1 MKKKTIWKTAVI
13 ILSVLLVTGCD
24 LITQTPEPTP
34 MPTPVSES
42 NVIAEAN
49 LIPVDHITLRFAMAG
64 RVADILVEEGDQADQ
79 GQALARLEN
88 VEALEAQILSAER
101 AVIEAEQRLDDL
113 RENADL
119 SRSNAQQ
126 ELAEAKQNLVEAER
140 AWDEIDTDEF
150 KEELDDA
157 RLDMIDAEEDLEDAE
172 DTLAD
177 YQDLDED
184 NLVRQRAEDDVE
196 EAQQDYDE
204 ARWAYEEL
212 KNQQDLA
219 EARLETAQAA
229 VEDAE
234 RRVEAT
240 RDGPNPDDL
249 ALANASLEQAQGQ
262 LRAAERALGDVELTA
277 PFAGEIVQIEL
288 TEGAYT
294 SPEQMAFVLAD
305 MSEWVLE
312 TNDLT
317 EEEVVD
323 IEVGDEVTITFDALP
338 ELEFTGEVESISDYS
353 LERFGDITYVVRI
366 QLADLDSRLRWG
378 MTAEVEFQN

>member
-1 MKKKTIWKTAVI
+1 MRKK
-13 ILSVLLVTGCD
+13 ILWITTVTVMSLFLITGCD
-24 LITQTPEPTP
+24 LIAPTP
-34 MPTPVSES
+34 TPTPIPTPVTES

-49 LIPVDHITLRFAMAG
+49 LMPVDHVTLRFGMAG
-64 RVADILVEEGDQADQ
+64 RVSEILVDEGDQVDER
-79 GQALARLEN
+79 QALARLEN
-88 VEALEAQILSAER
+88 VETMEAQILSAER
-101 AVIEAEQRLDDL
+101 AVLEAEQQIEDL
-113 RENADL
+113 NETADL
-119 SRSNAQQ
+119 AAARARQD
-126 ELAEAKQNLVEAER
+126 LVEARQNLVEAER

-150 KEELDDA
+150 EEDLDDA

-172 DTLAD
+172 ETLAD

-184 NLVRQRAEDDVE
+184 NLVRQNAEDDVE

-212 KNQQDLA
+212 KNQQDLVD
-219 EARLETAQAA
+219 ARLQTARAA

-240 RDGPNPDDL
+240 RDGPDPDDL

-262 LRAAERALGDVELTA
+262 LRAAERSLDDVELTA
-277 PFAGEIVQIEL
+277 PFAGQIVRAEL
-288 TEGAYT
+288 TQGTYT

-323 IEVGDEVTITFDALP
+323 IDEGDDVTITFDALP
-338 ELEFTGEVESISDYS
+338 EIEFTGEVESISDYS

-366 QLADLDSRLRWG
+366 RLNDPESRLRWG
-378 MTAEVEFQN
+378 MTAEIEFPN

>member
-1 MKKKTIWKTAVI
+1 MRKK
-13 ILSVLLVTGCD
+13 ILWITTVTVMSLFLITGCD
-24 LITQTPEPTP
+24 LIAPTP
-34 MPTPVSES
+34 TPTPIPTPVTES

-49 LIPVDHITLRFAMAG
+49 LMPVDHVTLRFGMAG
-64 RVADILVEEGDQADQ
+64 RVSEILVDEGDLVDE

-88 VEALEAQILSAER
+88 VETMEAQILSAER
-101 AVIEAEQRLDDL
+101 AVLEAEQQIEDL
-113 RENADL
+113 NETADL
-119 SRSNAQQ
+119 AAARARQD
-126 ELAEAKQNLVEAER
+126 LVEARQNLVEAER

-150 KEELDDA
+150 EEDLDDA

-172 DTLAD
+172 ETLAD

-184 NLVRQRAEDDVE
+184 NLVRQNAEDDVE

-212 KNQQDLA
+212 KNQQDLVD
-219 EARLETAQAA
+219 ARLQTARAA

-240 RDGPNPDDL
+240 RDGPDPDDL

-262 LRAAERALGDVELTA
+262 LRAAERSLDDVELTA
-277 PFAGEIVQIEL
+277 PFAGQIVRAEL
-288 TEGAYT
+288 TQGTYT

-323 IEVGDEVTITFDALP
+323 IDEGDDVTITFDALP
-338 ELEFTGEVESISDYS
+338 EIEFTGEVESISDYS

-366 QLADLDSRLRWG
+366 RLNDPESRLRWG
-378 MTAEVEFQN
+378 MTAEIEFPN

>member
-1 MKKKTIWKTAVI
+1 MRKKIVWITAVTVI
-13 ILSVLLVTGCD
+13 AVFLVTGCD
-24 LITQTPEPTP
+24 LIAPTPTPTP

-49 LIPVDHITLRFAMAG
+49 LMPVDHITLRFGMAG
-64 RVADILVEEGDQADQ
+64 RVADILVAEGEQAEE

-88 VEALEAQILSAER
+88 VEAVEAQILSAER
-101 AVIEAEQRLDDL
+101 AVLEAEQRIEELN
-113 RENADL
+113 EKADL
-119 SRSNAQQ
+119 AAARTRQD
-126 ELAEAKQNLVEAER
+126 LVEARQALVEAER

-150 KEELDDA
+150 EEDLDDA

-172 DTLAD
+172 ETLAD

-184 NLVRQRAEDDVE
+184 NLVRQNAEDDVE

-212 KNQQDLA
+212 KNQQDLV
-219 EARLETAQAA
+219 EARLQTAQAA

-234 RRVEAT
+234 RKVEAT
-240 RDGPNPDDL
+240 QDGPDPDDL

-262 LRAAERALGDVELTA
+262 LSAAERARGDVELTA
-277 PFAGEIVQIEL
+277 PFAGKIVQVEL

-323 IEVGDEVTITFDALP
+323 IEEGDEVTITFDALP
-338 ELEFTGEVESISDYS
+338 EIEFTGEVESISDYS
-353 LERFGDITYVVRI
+353 LERFGDVTYVVRI
-366 QLADLDSRLRWG
+366 RLDDPDSRLRWG
-378 MTAEVEFQN
+378 MTAEIEFPN

>member
-1 MKKKTIWKTAVI
+1 MRKKTIWMTTAAV
-13 ILSVLLVTGCD
+13 LCVLLITGCD

-49 LIPVDHITLRFAMAG
+49 LMPVDHITLRFGMAG
-64 RVADILVEEGDQADQ
+64 LVAEILAEEGDQVDQ
-79 GQALARLEN
+79 GQVLARLDNAES
-88 VEALEAQILSAER
+88 LEAQILSAER
-101 AVIEAEQRLDDL
+101 AILDAEQQI
-113 RENADL
+113 ENLNEKADL
-119 SRSNAQQ
+119 ASARAQQ
-126 ELAEAKQNLVEAER
+126 DLVEARQNLVEAER

-150 KEELDDA
+150 EEDLDDA
-157 RLDMIDAEEDLEDAE
+157 RLDMIDAEEDLEDAQE
-172 DTLAD
+172 TLAD

-184 NLVRQRAEDDVE
+184 NLVRQNAEDDVE

-212 KNQQDLA
+212 KNQQDLVDTRLQT
-219 EARLETAQAA
+219 ARAA

-240 RDGPNPDDL
+240 QEGPDPDDL
-249 ALANASLEQAQGQ
+249 NLANASLEQAQGQ
-262 LRAAERALGDVELTA
+262 LRAAESAMDDVELTA
-277 PFAGEIVQIEL
+277 PFAGQIVRVEL
-288 TEGAYT
+288 TEGAFT
-294 SPEQMAFVLAD
+294 SPEQMAFLLAD

-323 IEVGDEVTITFDALP
+323 IEEDDQVTITFDALP
-338 ELEFTGEVESISDYS
+338 NLEFTGEVETISDYS

-366 QLADLDSRLRWG
+366 RLDDPDSRLRWG
-378 MTAEVEFQN
+378 MTAEVEFPN